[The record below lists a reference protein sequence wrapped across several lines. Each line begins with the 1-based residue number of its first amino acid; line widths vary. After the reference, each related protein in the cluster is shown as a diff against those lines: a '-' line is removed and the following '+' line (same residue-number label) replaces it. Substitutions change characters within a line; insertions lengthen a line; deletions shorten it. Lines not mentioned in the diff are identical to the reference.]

1 MAKILLVE
9 DDLAVADAVADALES
24 ESNVVEHVTCGLEG
38 AQRLKLY
45 QYDMAILDWDLPK
58 KTGVDICSEY
68 RNHGGTIP
76 VLMLTGKTSIEDRV
90 TGLDAGADDYLPKP
104 FSLKE
109 LSARVRALLRRPEP
123 MVSEVVA
130 VGDLKVDL
138 KTHKVMRGGQEI
150 NLLAKEISLLE
161 FLLRHR
167 GQVFNVDDLL
177 NKVWHSESD
186 STEDAVRQCV
196 TRLRKKIDGDSETSL
211 IVTVKGLGYKI
222 AEG

>member
-9 DDLAVADAVADALES
+9 DDLAVADAIADALES
-24 ESNVVEHVTCGLEG
+24 ESNVVEHVACGLEG

-68 RNHGGTIP
+68 RNHGGTMPI
-76 VLMLTGKTSIEDRV
+76 LMLTGKTSVEDRV

-109 LSARVRALLRRPEP
+109 LSARVRALMRRPEP
-123 MVSEVVA
+123 MVSEVVS

-138 KTHKVMRGGQEI
+138 KTHRVMKGGQEI
-150 NLLAKEISLLE
+150 SLLAKETSLLE

-222 AEG
+222 AEA